1 MRRAAE
7 TLWPDVSDLDG
18 VSDHQAA
25 AVARMLRGRVCCLT
39 GGPGTGKTH
48 TAAAILRRIVERR
61 RPSEI
66 AVCAPTG
73 KAAVRITAAMAKH
86 NLPLCATTIHR
97 LLEVGRNGHDGKG
110 WGFRRGPGSP
120 IAQRFVAV
128 DEVSMLDT
136 NLAASLFAALPTGAH
151 VLLIG
156 DTGQLPPVGHG
167 APLRDLL
174 AGGVPHGEL
183 TEIRRNAGD
192 IVVCCDRIRRGLPFQ
207 ASPQLDLANGRNL
220 LHLPARSG
228 ALALRELETFLDRL
242 RGSSIDPVWGCQV
255 LTITNDSSDVGRK
268 AVNAKLRA
276 LLNPN
281 VVPQGSRFALGEKVI
296 CLSNQFVPAQIGQKI
311 AEVDLTESA
320 EWIANFLAERKPA
333 QGDNEFVANGETGRV
348 VSTGKGFAWVYFDLP
363 ARLCRFAGEQ
373 LDSLDLAYAI
383 TVHKSQGS
391 QWPVVVYLVDDS
403 RGARWVGC
411 RELVYTAISRAER
424 LAVCIG
430 SKDVIDTDCRKL
442 ALANRKTFLREQV
455 EQFYGAESAEHAEAT
470 AI

>member
-1 MRRAAE
+1 MRSDSA
-7 TLWPDVSDLDG
+7 TLWPDVSALEG
-18 VSDHQAA
+18 VSEHQSAA
-25 AVARMLRGRVCCLT
+25 AQRMLRGRVCCLT

-61 RPSEI
+61 RPSDV

-73 KAAVRITAAMAKH
+73 KAAVRITAAMARH
-86 NLPLCATTIHR
+86 DLPLAATTIHR

-110 WGFRRGPGSP
+110 WGFRRGPGNP
-120 IAQRFVAV
+120 ISQRFVAI

-136 NLAASLFAALPTGAH
+136 DLAASLFAALPPAAH

-174 AGGVPHGEL
+174 AGGIPHGEL

-207 ASPQLDLANGRNL
+207 ASPRLDMVNGHNL
-220 LHLPARSG
+220 LHLSARSG
-228 ALALRELETFLDRL
+228 AIGLRECETFLDRL
-242 RGSSIDPVWGCQV
+242 RGSSVDPVWGCQV
-255 LTITNDSSDVGRK
+255 LTITNDSGDVGRV
-268 AVNAKLRA
+268 AVNRRLRD

-281 VVPQGSRFALGEKVI
+281 QIPQGARFALSEKVI
-296 CLSNQFVPAQIGQKI
+296 CLSNQFVPALPGYEQEEGDGDLNNAEQIN
-311 AEVDLTESA
+311 A
-320 EWIANFLAERKPA
+320 WLAERKPE

-430 SKDVIDTDCRKL
+430 RQDVIDTDCRKL

-455 EQFYGAESAEHAEAT
+455 EQFYGEQHAEAT
-470 AI
+470 SL